1 MHLIDDSYNASP
13 VSMAAS
19 IEVLGHGRT
28 GPAGRRIAVL
38 GDMLEL
44 GSDSAA
50 LHAELAG
57 LLRQHGIDLVFAA
70 GPMMAHL
77 FDALPSAMRG
87 GYAQS
92 SGALAPMVAAA
103 VRPSDIVSVKGS
115 AGSRMDVVVRALKA
129 LESGA
134 DADTAPAASGR

>member
-19 IEVLGHGRT
+19 IEVLGRGMP

-77 FDALPSAMRG
+77 FVALPSAMRG
-87 GYAQS
+87 GYAGS
-92 SGALAPMVAAA
+92 SGALAPMVVAT

-129 LESGA
+129 LELG
-134 DADTAPAASGR
+134 ADTAPAASGR